1 MTDSIV
7 EQLER
12 GEDCKYLLG
21 CLFGIK
27 EIDNKC
33 YQYISNQDRTVRNQ
47 DIVDHLGKDKS
58 TVHRSLKRL
67 EEAGL
72 IGKEKETYERGG
84 YEYHYHQRDV
94 RKVRDEMEVTIQKWR
109 KMVDGLLEEFEEE
122 FEN

>member
-1 MTDSIV
+1 MTDPIV
-7 EQLER
+7 DQLER
-12 GEDCKYLLG
+12 GENCKYLLG

-33 YQYISNQDRTVRNQ
+33 YQYISGQDEKVRNQ
-47 DIVDHLGKDKS
+47 DIVNYLGKDKS

-72 IGKEKETYERGG
+72 IEKEKETYDRGG
-84 YEYHYHQRDV
+84 YEYHYYQRDV
-94 RKVRDEMEVTIQKWR
+94 RKVRDEMEVTIDKWR
-109 KMVDGLLEEFEEE
+109 DMVDRLLNEFEEE